1 MYVKLKRKLG
11 QNFLIDKNIANN
23 ICSLISNH
31 NLNILE
37 IGPGD
42 GKLTTKIIDKQP
54 NCLDLV
60 EIDRDLIENLNTNF
74 KDYKFINLY
83 NEDILKFKFNKI
95 YDLVISNLPYN
106 LSSKILEKLI
116 LLNNNPKT
124 MILMFQKEFADRLLD
139 DNLNS
144 INSLVRCFFEIKH
157 KFNVSKNCFRP
168 VPKIESSVLKF
179 KKLKKILIEKNEI
192 ENFINFKRYIFSY
205 KRKSL
210 RKVLKKF
217 DIQDSGKLDLR
228 AEKLKIYDLIEIFRQ
243 VKF

>member
-179 KKLKKILIEKNEI
+179 KKLKKILIERNEI

>member
-60 EIDRDLIENLNTNF
+60 EIDKDLIENLNTNF

-83 NEDILKFKFNKI
+83 NEDILRFKFNKI

-179 KKLKKILIEKNEI
+179 KKLKKILIERNEI